1 MISAL
6 RLTLRATDV
15 GSRVTFLFA
24 KRKVTKRNAP
34 PAASRRAAHAGALR
48 SSAGRGTARNSLRSD
63 TRASSPSPDLRCSAR
78 LKADSTS
85 KATTASR
92 GSTPC
97 VDAFALASALPRIPF
112 AAGTRAICPGS
123 GGWGLQG
130 CPRHGPEACLGR
142 VGQDAQPRSCRLRRT
157 AQTSKRG
164 QASVDGFTA
173 SPANPTRPTHS
184 MTCSTLPTA
193 TRSPVL
199 QRTPLGH
206 PACRPC

>member
-6 RLTLRATDV
+6 RLTLRVTDV

-34 PAASRRAAHAGALR
+34 PSASRRAAHAGALR
-48 SSAGRGTARNSLRSD
+48 SSVRRGTARNSLRSD

-78 LKADSTS
+78 YKTDSTS
-85 KATTASR
+85 KATTAPR

-97 VDAFALASALPRIPF
+97 VDAPASALPRNPF

-142 VGQDAQPRSCRLRRT
+142 VGQNAQPRSCRLRRT

-164 QASVDGFTA
+164 QAYTDVLAA
-173 SPANPTRPTHS
+173 SPANPTRPTHPIIRF
-184 MTCSTLPTA
+184 TLPTA
-193 TRSPVL
+193 TPL
-199 QRTPLGH
+199 QTPGH

>member
-1 MISAL
+1 MICAL
-6 RLTLRATDV
+6 RLTLRVTDV

-34 PAASRRAAHAGALR
+34 PSASRRAAHAGALR
-48 SSAGRGTARNSLRSD
+48 SSARRGTARNSLRSD
-63 TRASSPSPDLRCSAR
+63 TRASSPSPNLRCSAR
-78 LKADSTS
+78 YKADSTS
-85 KATTASR
+85 KATAAPSK
-92 GSTPC
+92 STPC
-97 VDAFALASALPRIPF
+97 VDAPASALPRNPF

-142 VGQDAQPRSCRLRRT
+142 IGQDAQPRSCRLRRT

-164 QASVDGFTA
+164 QASMDGFTA
-173 SPANPTRPTHS
+173 SPASPTRPTHP
-184 MTCSTLPTA
+184 MTRSQRPTA
-193 TRSPVL
+193 TPL
-199 QRTPLGH
+199 QTPGH